1 MSKSSFFYFQ
11 IIQKVK
17 KHQYSY
23 PFMVKVNEAQLG
35 INDYYEKI
43 KNPMDLTT
51 LSENLTKGEYL
62 FK

>member
-1 MSKSSFFYFQ
+1 
-11 IIQKVK
+11 
-17 KHQYSY
+17 
-23 PFMVKVNEAQLG
+23 MVKVNEAQLG

-62 FK
+62 FKFIEFIIFFIGFYQNLE